1 MAEEF
6 ATIVD
11 ALVYAVDNAGDATA
25 LIFEDKELTYLEY
38 GKNVAGIAGKL
49 ASIGVKKGD
58 RVAIAA
64 ATSSDVPQLV
74 FGILTAGGQ
83 VVMINPL
90 YTAREVEP
98 LLDISEPKYIFC
110 DNSAIDVGAS
120 LAAEKNIG
128 LIDISQGLDD
138 WLDNSAGDLPS
149 DLPSDFPTELPEAED
164 PALILFTGG
173 TTGISKGVPH
183 THAEIIAAMK
193 ISNQTWPYE
202 PESEIV
208 LSVPPLFHIVGHY
221 HSIYQS
227 VYRRVTVMFL
237 PRFHPDEV
245 FAAFKK
251 HPITVFI
258 IGVATAYSA
267 LMKHP
272 EFDNIDFSN
281 VKYCAGGG
289 APLAVKTREEWES
302 RTGVPALEGYG
313 MTEGAP
319 HCSNSFRKPG
329 KDLSAGQP
337 LEGVEFQIVDVE
349 TGTKEM
355 PTGESGEIRVKG
367 PHITK
372 GYLNNKEATDA
383 AFRDGWLYTGD
394 IAYKDEDNFVFI
406 VDRSKDMALVS
417 GFNVFPREI
426 DEVLIAH
433 PKILEAAAVGVP
445 DDYRG
450 EVIKA
455 YVVARDGETLE
466 EQEVL
471 DYCGENLVKYKVPAV
486 VEFLDTLP
494 KTPVGK
500 IDKKQLKD

>member
-1 MAEEF
+1 MSEDF

-11 ALVYAVDNAGDATA
+11 AFIYAVKNTGDAKA
-25 LIFEDKELTYLEY
+25 LIFEDKELTYHQY
-38 GKNVAGIAGKL
+38 GKNATGIAAEL

-58 RVAIAA
+58 RVAISA
-64 ATSSDVPQLV
+64 ATSADVPQLI

-110 DNSAIDVGAS
+110 DSSAIEVGAA
-120 LAAEKNIG
+120 LAAGKNIG
-128 LIDISQGLDD
+128 LIDISQGLDS
-138 WLDNSAGDLPS
+138 WLDTPENKLPIEFPADLPK
-149 DLPSDFPTELPEAED
+149 AED

-183 THAEIIAAMK
+183 THAEIIAAME
-193 ISNQTWPYE
+193 ISDQTWPFE

-208 LSVPPLFHIVGHY
+208 LNVPPLFHIVGHY
-221 HSIYQS
+221 HGVYQT
-227 VYRRVTVMFL
+227 VYRRVAVIFL

-245 FAAFKK
+245 FEAFKN

-272 EFDNIDFSN
+272 EFDKVDFSG

-319 HCSNSFRKPG
+319 YCSNSFRKPG
-329 KDLSAGQP
+329 KDLSAGRI
-337 LEGVEFQIVDVE
+337 LDGVELQIVDVE
-349 TGTKEM
+349 TGNTEL
-355 PTGESGEIRVKG
+355 PTGESGEIRVRG
-367 PHITK
+367 PHVTK
-372 GYLNNKEATDA
+372 GYLNDKEATET
-383 AFRDGWLYTGD
+383 AFRESWLYTGD
-394 IAYKDEDNFVFI
+394 IAYKDQDGFIFI

-433 PKILEAAAVGVP
+433 PKILEAAVVGIP

-450 EVIKA
+450 EIIKA
-455 YVVARDGETLE
+455 YVVVRDGETLDE
-466 EQEVL
+466 AGIL
-471 DYCGENLVKYKVPAV
+471 DYCGDNLVKYKVPTV
-486 VEFLDTLP
+486 VEFLDALP

-500 IDKKQLKD
+500 IDKKQLKN

>member
-1 MAEEF
+1 MPNEF

-11 ALVYAVDNAGDATA
+11 ALIYAVEKRSDATA
-25 LIFEDKELTYLEY
+25 IIFEDKKVTYREY
-38 GKNVAGIAGKL
+38 GRNVASIAAKL
-49 ASIGVKKGD
+49 AGLGVNKSD

-74 FGILTAGGQ
+74 FGVMAAGGQ
-83 VVMINPL
+83 AVMINPH
-90 YTAREVEP
+90 YTAREVNP
-98 LLDISEPKYIFC
+98 LLEISEPKFIFC
-110 DNSAIDVGAS
+110 DSNAKESVAPHAD
-120 LAAEKNIG
+120 ENNIG
-128 LIDISQGLDD
+128 IIDISAGLEN
-138 WLDNSAGDLPS
+138 WLGSTTS
-149 DLPSDFPTELPEAED
+149 EFPKELPKAED
-164 PALILFTGG
+164 QAIILFTGG

-183 THAEIIAAMK
+183 THEEIIAAMD
-193 ISNQTWPYE
+193 ISEQTWPFD
-202 PESEIV
+202 PENEV
-208 LSVPPLFHIVGHY
+208 LLSVPPLFHIVGHY
-221 HSIYQS
+221 HSIFQP
-227 VYRRVTVMFL
+227 VYRRITVIFL
-237 PRFHPDEV
+237 SRFHPDEV
-245 FAAFKK
+245 FRAFEN
-251 HPITVFI
+251 HPVTIFI

-272 EFDNIDFSN
+272 DFDKVDFSG
-281 VKYCAGGG
+281 VKFVAGGG

-319 HCSNSFRKPG
+319 FCSNSYKKPG
-329 KDLSAGQP
+329 RAMSAGRP
-337 LEGVEFQIVDVE
+337 LDGVEFQIVDVE

-355 PTGESGEIRVKG
+355 PLGESGEVRVRG

-372 GYLNNKEATDA
+372 GYYNNPEATEA

-394 IAYKDEDNFVFI
+394 IAYLDEDNFVFI

-417 GFNVFPREI
+417 GFNVYPREI
-426 DEVLIAH
+426 DELLIAH

-455 YVVARDGETLE
+455 YVVVRDGETLDE
-466 EQEVL
+466 AEIL
-471 DYCGENLVKYKVPAV
+471 KYCGDNLVKYKIPAII
-486 VEFLDTLP
+486 EFLDALP